1 MIIRHGLVRGGLGF
15 SPGGDGSVIEDWLR
29 GRTNGVLMRVAG
41 IIAWTGVTPNALT
54 VLGFLGMVV
63 AGVLCARGSFF
74 FAGIVVAASC
84 AFDAL
89 DGALARASGAA
100 SVFGAF
106 LDSFL
111 DRYAEAAVYAGLL
124 VHYAGAG
131 PTWGVWA
138 AFAAAIGSLMVSYAR
153 ARAEGLGVACR
164 VGSSPGLGGA
174 RSSSSGWSPV
184 SSSRRSRFL
193 RSQPMPPR
201 LEGSSTFAGLRFLR
215 HGLPGHHKL
224 FSPALSHPSSCY
236 HSLCEP
242 SGTVAHNYIYIS
254 KITTTSS
261 TIYFLCLI
269 LQQLSSLPSP
279 ISSNRPL
286 KSNTSLPRKHPSPP
300 PSLPHSSTGSSLS
313 KPSMQLL
320 PGTRAS
326 GG

>member
-111 DRYAEAAVYAGLL
+111 DRYAEAAVYAGMLI
-124 VHYAGAG
+124 HYAGVG
-131 PTWGVWA
+131 PAWGVGA
-138 AFAAAIGSLMVSYAR
+138 TFAAAIGSLMVSYAR

-164 VGSSPGLGGA
+164 VGIFARPERIAVIIVGLVTGLVLPALVVLAVATNATAARRLLYVRGA
-174 RSSSSGWSPV
+174 TLPP
-184 SSSRRSRFL
+184 SR
-193 RSQPMPPR
+193 PPR
-201 LEGSSTFAGLRFLR
+201 
-215 HGLPGHHKL
+215 
-224 FSPALSHPSSCY
+224 SP
-236 HSLCEP
+236 
-242 SGTVAHNYIYIS
+242 
-254 KITTTSS
+254 
-261 TIYFLCLI
+261 
-269 LQQLSSLPSP
+269 
-279 ISSNRPL
+279 
-286 KSNTSLPRKHPSPP
+286 
-300 PSLPHSSTGSSLS
+300 
-313 KPSMQLL
+313 
-320 PGTRAS
+320 
-326 GG
+326 